1 MKYPSIAQQHFKAK
15 HFNMQ
20 GSALVQMGKDQTMK
34 KRTKAGIMTSAMVL
48 ESNFALAVEPS
59 AA

>member
-1 MKYPSIAQQHFKAK
+1 
-15 HFNMQ
+15 MQ